1 MCTRVC
7 LKGVLGG
14 QKVILAIRFYSCGLR
29 LALRGALGEVILE
42 NEILSGV
49 YRHGLL
55 HCYGVEV
62 PVGWASG

>member
-1 MCTRVC
+1 
-7 LKGVLGG
+7 
-14 QKVILAIRFYSCGLR
+14 
-29 LALRGALGEVILE
+29 LGEVISE